1 MWYVMGKVYFHDVA
15 IFPFLKNYEKMKKY
29 DRVPMLFH
37 PIQPSQHTFSKKI
50 I

>member
-1 MWYVMGKVYFHDVA
+1 MLYVMCRVYFYDVA
-15 IFPFLKNYEKMKKY
+15 IFPFLKKHEKMEKY